1 MRRSTP
7 PLAALLLV
15 ASALPAG
22 AIPMPELMT
31 EIGRS
36 FAVDSP
42 KSGVFDQGG
51 FSMALSA
58 LWPVEDFLRIG
69 ASFFADDLGSFTGE
83 LFDESQSPP
92 VSLGVFDFA
101 HANVYGGKWR
111 MEVLGPRLR
120 RLNTFARGDFGAYKF
135 RTDQYGTVLTE
146 SVKVGWALGG
156 GIMLPLRENHAVGIT
171 VAFDRVFSNFTRDY
185 MTADLAWHWRPGIRP
200 HASGS
205 KH

>member
-7 PLAALLLV
+7 LLAALLLV
-15 ASALPAG
+15 ASANPTRAFPLP
-22 AIPMPELMT
+22 EVMT

-51 FSMALSA
+51 FSLALSA
-58 LWPVEDFLRIG
+58 LWPAEDFLRIG
-69 ASFFADDLGSFTGE
+69 ATFFADDLGSFTTE
-83 LFDESQSPP
+83 LFDHSQNPP
-92 VSLGVFDFA
+92 VSLGLFDLA

-111 MEVLGPRLR
+111 MEVVGPRVR
-120 RLNTFARGDFGAYKF
+120 RLDTFARGDFGAYKF
-135 RTDQYGTVLTE
+135 RTDQHGTVLTE

-156 GIMLPLRENHAVGIT
+156 GIMLPLRANHAIGIT

-185 MTADLAWHWRPGIRP
+185 MTANLAWHWRPGIHP
-200 HASGS
+200 QASGS

>member
-1 MRRSTP
+1 MRRSAPFLATLL
-7 PLAALLLV
+7 LAA
-15 ASALPAG
+15 S
-22 AIPMPELMT
+22 AIPARAIPLPEVMT
-31 EIGRS
+31 ELGRS
-36 FAVDSP
+36 FSVDSP

-58 LWPVEDFLRIG
+58 LWPAEDFLRIG
-69 ASFFADDLGSFTGE
+69 ASVFADDLGSLTTE
-83 LFDESQSPP
+83 LMDTSQNPP
-92 VSLGVFDFA
+92 VSLGLFDLA
-101 HANVYGGKWR
+101 HANVYGGAWR

-120 RLNTFARGDFGAYKF
+120 RLDTFARGDFGAYKF
-135 RTDQYGTVLTE
+135 RTDQHGTVITE

-156 GIMLPLRENHAVGIT
+156 GIMLPLRENHALGIT

-185 MTADLAWHWRPGIRP
+185 MTADLAWHWRPGVRP